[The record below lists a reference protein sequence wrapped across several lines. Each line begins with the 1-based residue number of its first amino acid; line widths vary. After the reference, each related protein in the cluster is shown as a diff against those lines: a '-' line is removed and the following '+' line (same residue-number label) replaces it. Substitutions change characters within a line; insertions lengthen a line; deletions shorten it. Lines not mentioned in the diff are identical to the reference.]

1 MVRKMALT
9 LEDLIALQNSE
20 RDPVVVGQIPYNVAN
35 KLGLRNHNIYLSRT
49 SLEHILQ
56 VHADISMI
64 DLLQLPFAVS
74 RGLLVREK
82 AKQNVIVASY
92 LDRESGRRFFSALK
106 IAQAGT
112 EIWVSSFYRSK
123 ARQTKRLLSRGE
135 VLKSHD

>member
-1 MVRKMALT
+1 MALT
-9 LEDLIALQNSE
+9 LEDLIALQNGE
-20 RDPVVVGQIPYNVAN
+20 RDPVVVGQIPYDVAI
-35 KLGLRNHNIYLSRT
+35 KLSLRNHNIYLSGN

-56 VHADISMI
+56 DHSDISLI
-64 DLLQLPFAVS
+64 DLLHLPFAVS

-92 LDRESGRRFFSALK
+92 LDHETGRRFISALK

-135 VLKSHD
+135 ILKTHD